1 MKKTA
6 TSVLDA
12 WKSDEQAVFII
23 KKMNDDI
30 AMMKRVQRMGIPK
43 MNAKCLLLSLQLFK
57 STEDNEN
64 EDTLKLI
71 ALDEVGSKVN
81 DENITPMYRTF
92 GRLLNVTVS
101 DLNVCSITCLL
112 RSQILSVGEDSI
124 EADLLIRFVHTHT
137 HIYLNRQTG
146 PLV

>member
-57 STEDNEN
+57 SSEDNEN

-81 DENITPMYRTF
+81 DENICPVVAR
-92 GRLLNVTVS
+92 
-101 DLNVCSITCLL
+101 C
-112 RSQILSVGEDSI
+112 Q
-124 EADLLIRFVHTHT
+124 FVH
-137 HIYLNRQTG
+137 YVCRQG
-146 PLV
+146 KIFFIFIRGR